1 MQVLVVNT
9 PFLPRYSR
17 ASRSP
22 AVTKSATLYYPYWL
36 AYAVGV
42 LEQDGFAVTFLDAS
56 AMRLDHEEVYRRAS
70 EGMPQVALIDT
81 TTASVYNDVAVALRI
96 KELTGARVLLVG
108 THASATARET
118 IELDERI
125 DAVAV
130 AEYDYTARDFAR
142 AVRDT
147 TPLRDVAGIVYRED
161 GMVCVTPRRPY
172 IRELDELPFVSSV
185 YKKHFT
191 PAVMRRFFYG
201 ECLHPVMT
209 ILSGRGCPHQCSF
222 CVYPQVM
229 TGHAYRYRSVTDVV
243 DELAYIS
250 REFPWVKEV
259 FIEDDTLTVHKKRVM
274 ALAEEILRRGLRVI
288 WSANSRA
295 DVDRETLIAIGQAG
309 CRLLCVGFESGDQR
323 VLDNMQKKLR
333 VESTYRFVED
343 ARAAGVKVH
352 GCFLVG
358 NPGENRESLN
368 KTLEMALRLSPDTAQ
383 FYPIMI
389 YPGTKAY
396 DWAARKGYITVQGY
410 DAWLTPEGLHNS
422 VVSTPELTWQ
432 ELTDWCYAA
441 RRAFYL
447 RPRYLG
453 AKLLQ
458 GLRSPAE
465 LKRLA
470 RGGLT
475 LSRFLLRG
483 TFGGR
488 QRQ

>member
-1 MQVLVVNT
+1 M
-9 PFLPRYSR
+9 
-17 ASRSP
+17 
-22 AVTKSATLYYPYWL
+22 
-36 AYAVGV
+36 
-42 LEQDGFAVTFLDAS
+42 
-56 AMRLDHEEVYRRAS
+56 
-70 EGMPQVALIDT
+70 
-81 TTASVYNDVAVALRI
+81 
-96 KELTGARVLLVG
+96 
-108 THASATARET
+108 
-118 IELDERI
+118 
-125 DAVAV
+125 
-130 AEYDYTARDFAR
+130 
-142 AVRDT
+142 
-147 TPLRDVAGIVYRED
+147 
-161 GMVCVTPRRPY
+161 
-172 IRELDELPFVSSV
+172 
-185 YKKHFT
+185 
-191 PAVMRRFFYG
+191 
-201 ECLHPVMT
+201 
-209 ILSGRGCPHQCSF
+209 
-222 CVYPQVM
+222 
-229 TGHAYRYRSVTDVV
+229 
-243 DELAYIS
+243 
-250 REFPWVKEV
+250 
-259 FIEDDTLTVHKKRVM
+259 
-274 ALAEEILRRGLRVI
+274 
-288 WSANSRA
+288 
-295 DVDRETLIAIGQAG
+295 
-309 CRLLCVGFESGDQR
+309 
-323 VLDNMQKKLR
+323 
-333 VESTYRFVED
+333 
-343 ARAAGVKVH
+343 H